1 MTTKA
6 DIIRALILWLRAE
19 GPMPEHDAG
28 FLATLPGW
36 ADYEAEE
43 ITARGWALV
52 LEKSLQLRTFAV
64 EYQITPPKGRYGSVI
79 TLACTIDAAD
89 EAEALRLCQ
98 ERAAVLWADAGT
110 YEATRIREHGQG
122 YAKSRAVVNGQV
134 VA

>member
-1 MTTKA
+1 MTTNA

-19 GPMPEHDAG
+19 GPMPDHEAG

-52 LEKSLQLRTFAV
+52 LEKSLQLRTSTV

-122 YAKSRAVVNGQV
+122 YRHARAVVGG
-134 VA
+134 AIS